1 MVFFTYNEYNVKFAA
16 ELNDYNGHCE
26 KMTPGSC
33 PKLRS
38 NLRNPGYGKKSPAG
52 SMFHDIIDDFIQMNN
67 QADLV
72 VYLVVTAVTV
82 LIFTLGYYYITYNR
96 KENGLVSKL
105 NILEKKLM
113 TSEKECCLL
122 KNDLFDTRSKL
133 ESIEDNSFGSNDMV
147 IALKQ
152 QLEESEKRNEGLH
165 QQIATLDKVCYII
178 L

>member
-1 MVFFTYNEYNVKFAA
+1 
-16 ELNDYNGHCE
+16 
-26 KMTPGSC
+26 MTPGSC

-38 NLRNPGYGKKSPAG
+38 NLRNPNFGKKAAAG
-52 SMFHDIIDDFIQMNN
+52 SLFHDLVDDFMQMNN

-96 KENGLVSKL
+96 KENRLVSRL

-113 TSEKECCLL
+113 TSDKECFLL
-122 KNDLFDTRSKL
+122 KNELLDTRVKL

-152 QLEESEKRNEGLH
+152 QLEEGEKRNEGLH
-165 QQIATLDKVCYII
+165 QQIATLEKVCLFYHW
-178 L
+178 